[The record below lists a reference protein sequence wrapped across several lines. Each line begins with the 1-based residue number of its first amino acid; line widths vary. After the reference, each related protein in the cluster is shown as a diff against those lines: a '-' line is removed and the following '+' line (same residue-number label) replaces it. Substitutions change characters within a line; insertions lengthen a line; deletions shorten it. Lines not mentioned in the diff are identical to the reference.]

1 MLSDQAT
8 ETIGTFSSGD
18 QPACPVCGNLRS
30 YALADGRMK
39 CAVCRR
45 VYTPTPRL
53 SRLTDEQLSGLAK
66 NFWALSSTAETAA
79 VLGLNIKTVQRH
91 FQLIRHELAAISGQE
106 AVAQCGTASIAGNLF
121 QQFGHRGACGALA
134 RPIAALAATAA
145 TVRILMVDDDRRT
158 AENAPLLPSGWLY
171 GRDPDSLVKCQLDR
185 IHIAAAADEL
195 SLLMPFW
202 QFVKRGLG
210 RYQGGFRHNFPLYLR
225 EMEFRYNRRSD
236 PGAADTCMQLLKK
249 SLQ

>member
-18 QPACPVCGNLRS
+18 QPACPVCGNTRS

-53 SRLTDEQLSGLAK
+53 SRLTDEQLTGLA
-66 NFWALSSTAETAA
+66 NSFWSLSSTAETAA
-79 VLGLNIKTVQRH
+79 TLGLNIKTVQRY
-91 FQLIRHELAAISGQE
+91 FQLIRHELAAISEQE
-106 AVAQCGTASIAGNLF
+106 AGAQCGTASIAANLF
-121 QQFGHRGACGALA
+121 QQFGYRGSCGVLAL
-134 RPIAALAATAA
+134 PIAALVATAA
-145 TVRILMVDDDRRT
+145 TVRILMVSEDHRT
-158 AENAPLLPSGWLY
+158 TEQALTMPSGWLY
-171 GRDPDSLVKCQLDR
+171 GRDPDSLAKCQLDR
-185 IHIAAAADEL
+185 IHVTAAADEL

-236 PGAADTCMQLLKK
+236 PSAADTCMQLLKK